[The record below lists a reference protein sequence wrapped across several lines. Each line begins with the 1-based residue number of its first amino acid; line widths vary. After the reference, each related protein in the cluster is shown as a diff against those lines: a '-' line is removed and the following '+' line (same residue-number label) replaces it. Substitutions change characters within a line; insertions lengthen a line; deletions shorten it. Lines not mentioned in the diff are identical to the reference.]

1 MDGLAGARSVMYQ
14 YGLLLNRQVTPL
26 GPNAEVFDA
35 EAIMALNGAKLA
47 LLAPSAQF
55 ATDLWVFLNNLEVA
69 LRLLGNFT
77 GSSQT
82 VFQEF
87 REVARKWP
95 ERTRLLHTRPR
106 RVRIRWVPGHLKVLD
121 NEEANKA
128 VKEGA
133 ALRPLDPQTCTLA
146 SLQRIARQ
154 TALTEVTRL
163 WGLVLPHNY
172 EEL

>member
-1 MDGLAGARSVMYQ
+1 MYQ

-26 GPNAEVFDA
+26 GPNTEVFDA
-35 EAIMALNGAKLA
+35 EAIAALNGAKLA
-47 LLAPSAQF
+47 LLAPSARF
-55 ATDLWVFLNNLEVA
+55 ATDLWVFLDNLEVA

-95 ERTRLLHTRPR
+95 ERTRLLHTRPG
-106 RVRIRWVPGHLKVLD
+106 RVRIRWVPGHLKVPG
-121 NEEANKA
+121 NEEADKA
-128 VKEGA
+128 AKEGA

-146 SLQRIARQ
+146 SLQRIAR
-154 TALTEVTRL
+154 
-163 WGLVLPHNY
+163 
-172 EEL
+172 